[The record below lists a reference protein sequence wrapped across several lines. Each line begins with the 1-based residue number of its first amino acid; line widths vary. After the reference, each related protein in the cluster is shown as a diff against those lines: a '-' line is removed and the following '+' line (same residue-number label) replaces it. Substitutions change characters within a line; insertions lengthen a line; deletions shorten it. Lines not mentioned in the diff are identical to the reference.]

1 MTQAGKLEALVQRAI
16 DRGWEFDNLDKW
28 TWGAIK
34 KTDTVM
40 NNWYYF
46 LITYDGKEQFID
58 AERILYD
65 HDFAKALWGD
75 VPNDWREANMIC
87 YPAHRSFEKP
97 EAVPLWQYH
106 LQQAVISEDPIGY
119 MYKEVFGE

>member
-1 MTQAGKLEALVQRAI
+1 MTTAEKLEALVQRGF

-46 LITYDGKEQFID
+46 LITHDGKEQFID

-65 HDFAKALWGD
+65 HGFARALFGEELYCTDCRDFVGGKDEGPAKHTVL
-75 VPNDWREANMIC
+75 PYYQFN
-87 YPAHRSFEKP
+87 
-97 EAVPLWQYH
+97 
-106 LQQAVISEDPIGY
+106 LQQAVISKDPIGY
-119 MYKEVFGE
+119 MYGVVFGGK